1 MIVKNS
7 IEVVLPLPIDKTFNY
22 AVTKEEFNNIL
33 NGSRVV
39 VNFGKK
45 KFYTAVVFSKFLD
58 KNYDYELKEIE
69 YIIDDKPCISDYQ
82 IKFFSWIADYY
93 MCPIGK
99 VLETALP
106 KLFLIKSETVI
117 EILTHEID
125 PNLSEKS
132 KNLFNNMAG
141 FDEISLNDV
150 VKLFGKDSIKQIN
163 ELAIN
168 NTVKIKEEIYDKYK
182 PKTEIFFQL
191 NKEITN
197 DNLSKLKLRSK
208 NHLKIIIFLIE

>member
-82 IKFFSWIADYY
+82 IKFFRQ
-93 MCPIGK
+93 K
-99 VLETALP
+99 
-106 KLFLIKSETVI
+106 
-117 EILTHEID
+117 ILW
-125 PNLSEKS
+125 
-132 KNLFNNMAG
+132 
-141 FDEISLNDV
+141 
-150 VKLFGKDSIKQIN
+150 
-163 ELAIN
+163 
-168 NTVKIKEEIYDKYK
+168 
-182 PKTEIFFQL
+182 
-191 NKEITN
+191 
-197 DNLSKLKLRSK
+197 
-208 NHLKIIIFLIE
+208 

>member
-1 MIVKNS
+1 MIAKNS
-7 IEVVLPLPIDKTFNY
+7 IEVVLPLPIDKTFSY
-22 AVTKEEFNNIL
+22 AVTKEEFDNIL

-45 KFYTAVVFSKFLD
+45 KFYTAVVFNKFLN

-69 YIIDDKPCISDYQ
+69 YIIDDKPCVNDYQ
-82 IKFFSWIADYY
+82 IKFFRWIADYY

-117 EILTHEID
+117 EILTNEID
-125 PNLSEKS
+125 SSLSEKS
-132 KNLFNNMAG
+132 KNLFDNMVG

-150 VKLFGKDSIKQIN
+150 VKLFGKDSIKLIN
-163 ELAIN
+163 ELTIN
-168 NTVKIKEEIYDKYK
+168 NIVKIKEEIYDRYK
-182 PKTEIFFQL
+182 PKT
-191 NKEITN
+191 
-197 DNLSKLKLRSK
+197 
-208 NHLKIIIFLIE
+208 

>member
-7 IEVVLPLPIDKTFNY
+7 IEVVLPLPIDKTFSY
-22 AVTKEEFNNIL
+22 AVTREEFDNIL

-69 YIIDDKPCISDYQ
+69 YIIDYKPCVNDYQ

-106 KLFLIKSETVI
+106 KLFLRAVPLDLLPKR
-117 EILTHEID
+117 EILID
-125 PNLSEKS
+125 PTLESN
-132 KNLFNNMAG
+132 
-141 FDEISLNDV
+141 
-150 VKLFGKDSIKQIN
+150 
-163 ELAIN
+163 
-168 NTVKIKEEIYDKYK
+168 
-182 PKTEIFFQL
+182 FQ
-191 NKEITN
+191 TM
-197 DNLSKLKLRSK
+197 
-208 NHLKIIIFLIE
+208 HH

>member
-69 YIIDDKPCISDYQ
+69 YIIDDKPCINDYQ

-117 EILTHEID
+117 EILTNEID

-150 VKLFGKDSIKQIN
+150 VKLFGKDSIKLIN

-168 NTVKIKEEIYDKYK
+168 NTVKIKRG
-182 PKTEIFFQL
+182 
-191 NKEITN
+191 
-197 DNLSKLKLRSK
+197 NL
-208 NHLKIIIFLIE
+208 